1 MNKILP
7 ERIGIMGGT
16 FDPIHYGHLLIAQS
30 AADEFQL
37 ERIIFLPTG
46 KSPHKSEGQ
55 VTDPAIRCEMVRI
68 AIRENP
74 SFSLSEI
81 EVANSYTNYTYL
93 TLQKFRQM
101 YPGTKLYF
109 IMGEDSLD
117 HLSTWRHPEEICR
130 QASILAAVR
139 SGNQINQVQ
148 AKIEQAKKQF
158 GADMYMLH
166 APAFLISSQEIR
178 ERVRTGRSIHYML
191 PGEVESFISGHS
203 LYKTGWKER

>member
-1 MNKILP
+1 M
-7 ERIGIMGGT
+7 
-16 FDPIHYGHLLIAQS
+16 
-30 AADEFQL
+30 
-37 ERIIFLPTG
+37 
-46 KSPHKSEGQ
+46 
-55 VTDPAIRCEMVRI
+55 
-68 AIRENP
+68 
-74 SFSLSEI
+74 
-81 EVANSYTNYTYL
+81 ANSYTNYTYL